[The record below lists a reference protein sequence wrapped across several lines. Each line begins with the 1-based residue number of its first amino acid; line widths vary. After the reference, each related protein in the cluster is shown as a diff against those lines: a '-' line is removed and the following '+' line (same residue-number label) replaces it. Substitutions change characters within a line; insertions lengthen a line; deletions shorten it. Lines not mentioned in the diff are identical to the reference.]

1 MPVGD
6 LAPEIAVILTAVL
19 VVLFAAFAP
28 RRWQWLAA
36 TIALGGIA
44 SAAVLLLAQ
53 AGTAQLTFSGV
64 WALDAAG
71 LWARMLI
78 LAATAACVLMAPR
91 WFETDARHGEWYAIA
106 LFSALGAM
114 AMAAAADVMQL
125 VMAVLLSSVTG
136 YVLAAYHRGWA
147 ISVEAGM
154 KYFLLGALANALL
167 VIGVVLL
174 IGTTG
179 ATGYAEMAPG
189 MIAPSPLLV
198 AGLALIVVGLAF
210 KLGAVPAHA
219 WVPDVAE
226 GAPVPSAAF
235 LTVVPKIGAAIA
247 LARLATLIPEGAL
260 AIRPLV
266 AAIAVASMT
275 LGNLAALGQDDLRRL
290 IGWSSVAQSG
300 YALMAVAV
308 IGLAPAALPALVIF
322 LASYAAG
329 NVAAFAVVAR
339 LRGRTAMPDLDGMAR
354 ARPGAALV
362 LVLAFLSLTGIP
374 PVLGFVGKLL
384 LFQATI
390 EGGYAWLAAFAAA
403 NTVLSL
409 VYYARVLGR
418 AYFGEPAGAMSVLG
432 SWSAT
437 AMWLAA
443 GAILVPAALAQLL
456 LAGVE
461 GAALLPAMP

>member
-6 LAPEIAVILTAVL
+6 LAPEIALILTAVL

-28 RRWQWLAA
+28 RRAQWLAA
-36 TIALGGIA
+36 TLSLGGIA
-44 SAAVLLLAQ
+44 TAAVLLLRQ
-53 AGTAQLTFSGV
+53 AGAEHLTFSGV
-64 WALDAAG
+64 WALDGAS
-71 LWARMLI
+71 LWARAMI
-78 LAATAACVLMAPR
+78 LATAALCAMMAPR
-91 WFETDARHGEWYAIA
+91 WFEADPRGAEWHAIL
-106 LFSALGAM
+106 LFSTLGAM
-114 AMAAAADVMQL
+114 AMAAAADIMQL

-136 YVLAAYHRGWA
+136 YVLAAYHRGWG

-167 VIGVVLL
+167 VVGAVLL
-174 IGTTG
+174 YGMTG

-189 MIAPSPLLV
+189 LIVPSPLLH
-198 AGLALIVVGLAF
+198 AGLALVIVGLAF

-235 LTVVPKIGAAIA
+235 LTVAPKIGAAVA
-247 LARLATLIPEGAL
+247 LARLADMIPPEAL

-266 AAIAVASMT
+266 AALAVASMT

-290 IGWSSVAQSG
+290 IGWSSVSQSG

-308 IGLAPAALPALVIF
+308 VGLSPAALPALLIF

-329 NVAAFAVVAR
+329 NVAAFAVVAH
-339 LRGRTAMPDLDGMAR
+339 LRGRTAMADLDGMAR
-354 ARPGAALV
+354 ARAGAALV

-390 EGGYAWLAAFAAA
+390 EGGYAWLAAVAAA

-418 AYFGEPAGAMSVLG
+418 CTFGQPASAMATLG
-432 SWSAT
+432 PWSAT
-437 AMWLAA
+437 ALWIAA
-443 GAILVPAALAQLL
+443 AAIVVPAAAAQLL

-461 GAALLPAMP
+461 GAALLPAL

>member
-6 LAPEIAVILTAVL
+6 LAPEIALILTAVI

-28 RRWQWLAA
+28 RRLQWLAA
-36 TIALGGIA
+36 TLALGGMA
-44 SAAVLLLAQ
+44 SATVLLLRQ
-53 AGTAQLTFSGV
+53 AGMAQLTFSGV
-64 WALDAAG
+64 WALDAAS
-71 LWARMLI
+71 LWARLLI
-78 LAATAACVLMAPR
+78 LATTAVCALLAPR
-91 WFETDARHGEWYAIA
+91 WFEADPRHGEYYAIL

-114 AMAAAADVMQL
+114 AMAAAADLMQL

-136 YVLAAYHRGWA
+136 YVLAAYHRAWA

-154 KYFLLGALANALL
+154 KYFLLGALSNALL
-167 VIGVVLL
+167 VIGAVLL
-174 IGTTG
+174 YGTTR

-189 MIAPSPLLV
+189 LVAPSPLLY
-198 AGLALIVVGLAF
+198 AGLALVVVGLAF

-235 LTVVPKIGAAIA
+235 LTVAPKIGAAVA
-247 LARLATLIPEGAL
+247 LARLADLIPPDAL
-260 AIRPLV
+260 AIRPLIAV
-266 AAIAVASMT
+266 LAVASMT

-290 IGWSSVAQSG
+290 IGWSSVSQAG

-308 IGLAPAALPALVIF
+308 IGLSPAALPALVIF

-329 NVAAFAVVAR
+329 NVAAFAVVAH
-339 LRGRTAMPDLDGMAR
+339 LRGRTAMADLDGMAR

-390 EGGYAWLAAFAAA
+390 QGGYAWLAAVAAA

-418 AYFGEPAGAMSVLG
+418 AYFGEPRGAMAALG
-432 SWSAT
+432 PWSA
-437 AMWLAA
+437 AA
-443 GAILVPAALAQLL
+443 LWIAAAAVVLPAALAQLL
-456 LAGVE
+456 LAGIE
-461 GAALLPAMP
+461 GAALLPPL

>member
-6 LAPEIAVILTAVL
+6 LAPEIALILTAVL

-28 RRWQWLAA
+28 RRWQRLAA

-44 SAAVLLLAQ
+44 ASAWLLLRQ
-53 AGTAQLTFSGV
+53 VGMAQLTFSGV
-64 WALDAAG
+64 WALDAAS
-71 LWARMLI
+71 LWARLLI
-78 LAATAACVLMAPR
+78 LATAAVCALLAPR
-91 WFETDARHGEWYAIA
+91 WFETDPRGAEWHAIL
-106 LFSALGAM
+106 LFSTLGAM

-136 YVLAAYHRGWA
+136 YVLAAYHRGWG

-167 VIGVVLL
+167 VIGAVLL
-174 IGTTG
+174 YGMTG

-189 MIAPSPLLV
+189 LAAPSPLLH
-198 AGLALIVVGLAF
+198 AGLALVVVGLAF
-210 KLGAVPAHA
+210 KLGAAPAHA

-235 LTVVPKIGAAIA
+235 LTVAPKIGAAIA
-247 LARLATLIPEGAL
+247 LARLAQMIPPEAL

-266 AAIAVASMT
+266 AALAVASMT

-290 IGWSSVAQSG
+290 IGWSSVSQSG

-308 IGLAPAALPALVIF
+308 LGLSPAALPALVIF

-329 NVAAFAVVAR
+329 NVAAFAVVAH
-339 LRGRTAMPDLDGMAR
+339 LRGRTAMADLDGMAR

-384 LFQATI
+384 LFEATI
-390 EGGYAWLAAFAAA
+390 DGGYAWLAAVAAA

-409 VYYARVLGR
+409 FYYARVLGR
-418 AYFGEPAGAMSVLG
+418 AYFGEPAAPMAVLG
-432 SWSAT
+432 PWSAT
-437 AMWLAA
+437 ALWIAA
-443 GAILVPAALAQLL
+443 AAILLPAALAQLL
-456 LAGVE
+456 LAEIE
-461 GAALLPAMP
+461 GATLLPFPT